1 MILQMTLL
9 LFMAAAAVK
18 DYRSYWVPNELI
30 LVGALNGYILR
41 FWADGSGGVID
52 GAAGMVLI
60 FILCAGFFVL
70 SMFGAGDLKLMIAM
84 AVYMGP
90 VKSVRILI
98 VSLVFGAVISLLKM
112 LKYDICR
119 ERFRYLLHY
128 AQRIQRHGA
137 EPYMDMS
144 HLQGR
149 EHCIIPF
156 AVPLFLALAAEVVV
170 WNIGSL

>member
-1 MILQMTLL
+1 M
-9 LFMAAAAVK
+9 
-18 DYRSYWVPNELI
+18 
-30 LVGALNGYILR
+30 
-41 FWADGSGGVID
+41 
-52 GAAGMVLI
+52 I
-60 FILCAGFFVL
+60 FILCAGLFVL
-70 SMFGAGDLKLMIAM
+70 SMFGAGDLKLMMAM

-112 LKYDICR
+112 LKYDICK

-149 EHCIIPF
+149 EHFIIPF
-156 AVPLFLALAAEVVV
+156 AVPLFLALAAEIVV
-170 WNIGSL
+170 WNMGSL

>member
-30 LVGALNGYILR
+30 LAGALNGYILR

-70 SMFGAGDLKLMIAM
+70 SMFGAGDLKLM
-84 AVYMGP
+84 
-90 VKSVRILI
+90 I

-149 EHCIIPF
+149 EHFIIPF

>member
-30 LVGALNGYILR
+30 LAGALNGYILR

-52 GAAGMVLI
+52 GAAG
-60 FILCAGFFVL
+60 
-70 SMFGAGDLKLMIAM
+70 DLKLMMAM

-149 EHCIIPF
+149 EYFIIPF
-156 AVPLFLALAAEVVV
+156 AVPLFLALAAEIVV

>member
-30 LVGALNGYILR
+30 LAGALNGYILR

-70 SMFGAGDLKLMIAM
+70 SMFGAGDLKLMMAM
-84 AVYMGP
+84 AGKVCTDTDCVTGIWCSYFT
-90 VKSVRILI
+90 VENVEI
-98 VSLVFGAVISLLKM
+98 
-112 LKYDICR
+112 
-119 ERFRYLLHY
+119 
-128 AQRIQRHGA
+128 
-137 EPYMDMS
+137 
-144 HLQGR
+144 
-149 EHCIIPF
+149 
-156 AVPLFLALAAEVVV
+156 
-170 WNIGSL
+170 

>member
-30 LVGALNGYILR
+30 LAGALNGYILR

-70 SMFGAGDLKLMIAM
+70 SMFGAGDLKLMMAM

-90 VKSVRILI
+90 PTATWPSGPRHSPRRRDRL
-98 VSLVFGAVISLLKM
+98 
-112 LKYDICR
+112 
-119 ERFRYLLHY
+119 
-128 AQRIQRHGA
+128 RHGTR
-137 EPYMDMS
+137 S
-144 HLQGR
+144 
-149 EHCIIPF
+149 
-156 AVPLFLALAAEVVV
+156 
-170 WNIGSL
+170 

>member
-30 LVGALNGYILR
+30 LAGALNGYILR

-70 SMFGAGDLKLMIAM
+70 SMFGAGDLKLMMAM

-112 LKYDICR
+112 WKYDICR
-119 ERFRYLLHY
+119 ERVRYLLHY
-128 AQRIQRHGA
+128 AQNLIWICRIYKEESTLSYRLLCRFFWHWQQR
-137 EPYMDMS
+137 
-144 HLQGR
+144 L
-149 EHCIIPF
+149 
-156 AVPLFLALAAEVVV
+156 LFG
-170 WNIGSL
+170 I

>member
-70 SMFGAGDLKLMIAM
+70 SMFGAGDLKLMMAM

-90 VKSVRILI
+90 GKSVRIMI
-98 VSLVFGAVISLLKM
+98 V
-112 LKYDICR
+112 
-119 ERFRYLLHY
+119 
-128 AQRIQRHGA
+128 
-137 EPYMDMS
+137 
-144 HLQGR
+144 
-149 EHCIIPF
+149 
-156 AVPLFLALAAEVVV
+156 
-170 WNIGSL
+170 

>member
-30 LVGALNGYILR
+30 LAGALNGYILR

-70 SMFGAGDLKLMIAM
+70 SMFGAGDLKLMMAM

-90 VKSVRILI
+90 VKSVQDTDCVTGIWCSYFTVENVEI
-98 VSLVFGAVISLLKM
+98 
-112 LKYDICR
+112 
-119 ERFRYLLHY
+119 
-128 AQRIQRHGA
+128 
-137 EPYMDMS
+137 
-144 HLQGR
+144 
-149 EHCIIPF
+149 
-156 AVPLFLALAAEVVV
+156 
-170 WNIGSL
+170 

>member
-30 LVGALNGYILR
+30 LAGALNGYILR
-41 FWADGSGGVID
+41 FWADG
-52 GAAGMVLI
+52 
-60 FILCAGFFVL
+60 
-70 SMFGAGDLKLMIAM
+70 AGDLKLMMAM

-149 EHCIIPF
+149 EHFIIPF

>member
-30 LVGALNGYILR
+30 LAGALNGYILR

-70 SMFGAGDLKLMIAM
+70 SMFGAGDLKLMMAM

-98 VSLVFGAVISLLKM
+98 VSLVFG
-112 LKYDICR
+112 
-119 ERFRYLLHY
+119 

>member
-30 LVGALNGYILR
+30 LAGALNGYILR

-70 SMFGAGDLKLMIAM
+70 SMFGAGDLKLMMAM

-112 LKYDICR
+112 LKYDICSIMRSAYKGMEQNLIWICRIYR
-119 ERFRYLLHY
+119 EESTLSYRLLCRFFWHWQQRLLFG
-128 AQRIQRHGA
+128 I
-137 EPYMDMS
+137 
-144 HLQGR
+144 
-149 EHCIIPF
+149 
-156 AVPLFLALAAEVVV
+156 
-170 WNIGSL
+170 

>member
-1 MILQMTLL
+1 MELDI
-9 LFMAAAAVK
+9 
-18 DYRSYWVPNELI
+18 YVPSIHFAIE
-30 LVGALNGYILR
+30 
-41 FWADGSGGVID
+41 FD
-52 GAAGMVLI
+52 GAAWHDTEE
-60 FILCAGFFVL
+60 AH
-70 SMFGAGDLKLMIAM
+70 K
-84 AVYMGP
+84 
-90 VKSVRILI
+90 KERQ
-98 VSLVFGAVISLLKM
+98 
-112 LKYDICR
+112 KYDICR

-149 EHCIIPF
+149 EHFIIPF

>member
-30 LVGALNGYILR
+30 LAGALNGYILR

-70 SMFGAGDLKLMIAM
+70 SMFGAGDLKLMMAM

-119 ERFRYLLHY
+119 ERFRYLLHLRSAY
-128 AQRIQRHGA
+128 KGMGQNLIWICRIYREESTLSYRLLCRFFWHWQQR
-137 EPYMDMS
+137 
-144 HLQGR
+144 L
-149 EHCIIPF
+149 
-156 AVPLFLALAAEVVV
+156 LFG
-170 WNIGSL
+170 I

>member
-1 MILQMTLL
+1 MIKFENVNVTMQGKRILSDVNLEIQDGEFVLICGESGCGKTTLTKL
-9 LFMAAAAVK
+9 INGLIPHFVK
-18 DYRSYWVPNELI
+18 DVSV
-30 LVGALNGYILR
+30 
-41 FWADGSGGVID
+41 DGTITVCGKNV
-52 GAAGMVLI
+52 
-60 FILCAGFFVL
+60 
-70 SMFGAGDLKLMIAM
+70 
-84 AVYMGP
+84 
-90 VKSVRILI
+90 
-98 VSLVFGAVISLLKM
+98 AVISLLKM

-149 EHCIIPF
+149 EHFIIPF

>member
-30 LVGALNGYILR
+30 LAGALNGYILR

-60 FILCAGFFVL
+60 FILCAGLFVL
-70 SMFGAGDLKLMIAM
+70 SMFGAGDLKLMMAM

-98 VSLVFGAVISLLKM
+98 VSLVFGAFAENVS
-112 LKYDICR
+112 DICCIMRSAYKGMEQNLIWICRIYR
-119 ERFRYLLHY
+119 EEITLSYRLLCRFFWHWQQRLLFG
-128 AQRIQRHGA
+128 I
-137 EPYMDMS
+137 
-144 HLQGR
+144 
-149 EHCIIPF
+149 
-156 AVPLFLALAAEVVV
+156 
-170 WNIGSL
+170 

>member
-30 LVGALNGYILR
+30 LAGALNGYILR

-70 SMFGAGDLKLMIAM
+70 SMFGAGDLKLMMAM
-84 AVYMGP
+84 AVYK
-90 VKSVRILI
+90 VCT
-98 VSLVFGAVISLLKM
+98 
-112 LKYDICR
+112 DIDCVTGIWCSYFTV
-119 ERFRYLLHY
+119 ENVE
-128 AQRIQRHGA
+128 I
-137 EPYMDMS
+137 
-144 HLQGR
+144 
-149 EHCIIPF
+149 
-156 AVPLFLALAAEVVV
+156 
-170 WNIGSL
+170 

>member
-52 GAAGMVLI
+52 GA
-60 FILCAGFFVL
+60 
-70 SMFGAGDLKLMIAM
+70 
-84 AVYMGP
+84 
-90 VKSVRILI
+90 
-98 VSLVFGAVISLLKM
+98 VISLLKM

-149 EHCIIPF
+149 EHFIIPF

>member
-30 LVGALNGYILR
+30 LAGALNGYILR

-70 SMFGAGDLKLMIAM
+70 SMFGAGDLKLMMAM
-84 AVYMGP
+84 VQLNHM
-90 VKSVRILI
+90 KR
-98 VSLVFGAVISLLKM
+98 LLTSSF
-112 LKYDICR
+112 
-119 ERFRYLLHY
+119 ENFHQSSYLRLH
-128 AQRIQRHGA
+128 
-137 EPYMDMS
+137 
-144 HLQGR
+144 
-149 EHCIIPF
+149 
-156 AVPLFLALAAEVVV
+156 
-170 WNIGSL
+170 